1 MNEFETIRAMWEES
15 LEEKKEFKQKDIDI
29 VAKLTDRNDRTLS
42 LMHIA
47 KSVGDK
53 KAGKKLELISK
64 LHMEYGS
71 MTKDLMNMR
80 NEIYDNLK
88 KEMMKYSNG
97 QDMYNAT

>member
-1 MNEFETIRAMWEES
+1 
-15 LEEKKEFKQKDIDI
+15 
-29 VAKLTDRNDRTLS
+29 
-42 LMHIA
+42 
-47 KSVGDK
+47 
-53 KAGKKLELISK
+53 
-64 LHMEYGS
+64 MEYGS